1 MSQTRTAQQAG
12 AAGSVSPEA
21 LLKAVVETS
30 DDAIFMCDASARIT
44 SWGATAV
51 RLFGSVEA
59 DVLDL
64 PVERLFT
71 EHLRHDVQSLTERAL
86 AGDRIRQFDSEV
98 LRADGMPMPVSLS
111 MCPVLDARGACVALV
126 LVVRDVTE
134 QRLAQATLAEVEG
147 RLQEGEAIAHIGSW
161 LWDVRTGA
169 VQWSAEF
176 YRIHGVDPLDFD
188 GNIESYLAAIHPDD
202 RDRVGAEMDASVA
215 DGRPFEADYRVAG
228 PDQDVRV
235 IRVRAQLA
243 NGSDGTAMGLR
254 GIGQDVTEATPRET
268 P

>member
-1 MSQTRTAQQAG
+1 MSQTGVAQQAG
-12 AAGSVSPEA
+12 VAVRASPEA

-30 DDAIFMCDASARIT
+30 DDAIFTCDASTRIT

-59 DVLDL
+59 DVLDQ
-64 PVERLFT
+64 PVERLFA
-71 EHLRHDVQSLTERAL
+71 EHLRQDVHLVTERVL

-111 MCPVLDARGACVALV
+111 MCPVLDDQGSCVALV
-126 LVVRDVTE
+126 LIVRDVTE

-147 RLQEGEAIAHIGSW
+147 RLQEGEAVAHIGSW

-188 GNIESYLAAIHPDD
+188 GTIESYLAAIHPAD
-202 RDRVGAEMDASVA
+202 RGRVGAEMEASVA
-215 DGRPFEADYRVAG
+215 DGRPFEADYRVVRS
-228 PDQDVRV
+228 DQQVRA

-243 NGSDGTAMGLR
+243 TGSDGTAMGLR
-254 GIGQDVTEATPRET
+254 GIGQDVTEGAQA
-268 P
+268 